1 MPSDVILMIWLTRL
15 NTHPLAINSDLIKSP
30 SRQSPDTVLTLVN
43 GEKII
48 VRESAEEVLS
58 RVIAFRRSVLQ
69 GIFPGLEKIVVC
81 LSTQTLPKNRS
92 RGKRA
97 WIKPLGAASLW
108 LRAES

>member
-15 NTHPLAINSDLIKSP
+15 NTHPLAINSDLIKTVE
-30 SRQSPDTVLTLVN
+30 QSPDTVLTLVN

-69 GIFPGLEKIVVC
+69 GIFPGLEKIVVVP
-81 LSTQTLPKNRS
+81 QHAN
-92 RGKRA
+92 
-97 WIKPLGAASLW
+97 I
-108 LRAES
+108 AEEQVKG